1 MDPIRDSPYLAQII
15 VCRIGRQSEKQSTIT
30 APINQKKKGVPH
42 ARAFRASNIMKQLA
56 AI

>member
-1 MDPIRDSPYLAQII
+1 MDPIRDSPHLAQII
-15 VCRIGRQSEKQSTIT
+15 VCRIGRQSKKQSTIT

-42 ARAFRASNIMKQLA
+42 AHAFRTSNIMKQLA